1 MLKLLATRP
10 YLVFAIVTFVLM
22 FILDNFFGITDSLL
36 RAVIA
41 ASVAFIISPR
51 VKIIETQDGKKKQIT
66 WVFLKK
72 AIIIDK

>member
-72 AIIIDK
+72 AIIID

>member
-51 VKIIETQDGKKKQIT
+51 VKIIETQDGNKKQIT

-72 AIIIDK
+72 AIIID

>member
-66 WVFLKK
+66 WLFLKK
-72 AIIIDK
+72 AIRID